1 MSRAVLAALAWLL
14 VSVVACGGDSNPP
27 PSNGGSSGTGGTLTG
42 SERLAWTQSA
52 ESPEALAGYRYALYV
67 DNQRRVIEGEACT
80 AGAGISVS
88 CSAPLPTLSAGRHT
102 LQLATFFMAGDAVI
116 EGERSPVLDVTV
128 AAVTAP
134 AGGQIVRGGT
144 FVSSDGLRMQAS
156 VLARDLLDPVDLAIT
171 PDGRAFVAERSG
183 RLRIITDGSATG
195 SQDENVLEMLGEAP
209 SAEGHGLRS
218 IALSPDFSESG
229 TLFVAYLTAD
239 RQQPTLRIVRLR
251 ETSGLIGQPAHIATH
266 AVSADN
272 VAAIV
277 RFGPDAMLHIGIG
290 SGSNERDAQNLSAA
304 SGKILRLRNDGT
316 TPGDNPSASPVL
328 STGHSDPRGLAW
340 LANERSLWEIEPAD
354 GGDEVNRIRSGG
366 NYGWGIQ
373 RSSNDA
379 AAATPPVLILP
390 EGSEASGLTIV
401 NASEHPLSRDVIV
414 STLAARDLLRFR
426 FDSTGH
432 PRLSGRL
439 LDARYGRIAQVVS
452 GHDGALYLIT
462 ANRDEWGAGNDV
474 LVRLRTLQRVP
485 SKVQ

>member
-1 MSRAVLAALAWLL
+1 MPLVVPAALVSLL
-14 VSVVACGGDSNPP
+14 VSVVACGGSSSPP

-42 SERLAWTQSA
+42 GERIAWTQSA
-52 ESPEALAGYRYALYV
+52 ESAADLAGYRYALYV
-67 DNQRRVIEGEACT
+67 DNVRRVIEGPTCT
-80 AGAGISVS
+80 AGDGISVN
-88 CSAPLPTLSAGRHT
+88 CSASLPALSAGRHT
-102 LQLATFFMAGDAVI
+102 LQLAAFFMAGDAVI
-116 EGERSPVLDVTV
+116 EGERSPVLEVTV
-128 AAVTAP
+128 AGATAP
-134 AGGQIVRGGT
+134 ASGQIVRGGT
-144 FVSSDGLRMQAS
+144 FVSSDGLTIQAS
-156 VLARDLLDPVDLAIT
+156 VLARDLLDPVDLAIA

-183 RLRIITDGSATG
+183 RLRIITDGSAAG
-195 SQDENVLEMLGEAP
+195 SQDENVLDMLGEAP

-239 RQQPTLRIVRLR
+239 RQQPALRIVRLR
-251 ETSGLIGQPAHIATH
+251 ETSGLIGQPAHIASH
-266 AVSADN
+266 AVSADD

-290 SGSNERDAQNLSAA
+290 SGSNDRDAQNLSAA

-340 LANERSLWEIEPAD
+340 LANDRSLWEIEPAD
-354 GGDEVNRIRSGG
+354 GGDEVNRIRTGG
-366 NYGWGIQ
+366 NYGWGIR
-373 RSSNDA
+373 RSSNAA
-379 AAATPPVLILP
+379 AAATPPLLVLP
-390 EGSEASGLTIV
+390 DGSEASGLTIV
-401 NASEHPLSRDVIV
+401 NASEHPLSGNLIV

-426 FDSTGH
+426 FDSTGQ
-432 PRLSGRL
+432 PGLSGRL

-452 GHDGALYLIT
+452 GLDGALFLIT

-474 LVRLRTLQRVP
+474 LVRLRTLRHAP